1 MFKSPRFNR
10 SLLILLAQEMKN
22 YDFENGFFGGPGAQ
36 KNFVYSFYQ
45 THQTPVS
52 AQK

>member
-1 MFKSPRFNR
+1 
-10 SLLILLAQEMKN
+10 MKD

-36 KNFVYSFYQ
+36 KKYVFSFYEQ
-45 THQTPVS
+45 RRTAAGAGG